1 MIDRKWERMRWDI
14 VLLVLL
20 RMPKQKKKKRP
31 YKKSCTGTN

>member
-20 RMPKQKKKKRP
+20 RIAKQKKRP
-31 YKKSCTGTN
+31 VQEVLYWNKLD